1 MSLGDKYRGDSGSV
15 GEELFMNVSELEEK
29 GAVVDKAVREG
40 YFSLQEALH
49 AYELSELEYLSYS
62 LLKDRRKLEGKAK
75 EKEIWNA
82 IVYLVD
88 IYQAPS
94 ASFDTAGKQFMQKL
108 KTLIGSKPL
117 SQDEVN
123 DLANSW

>member
-1 MSLGDKYRGDSGSV
+1 MSLDHKYQGDAGSV
-15 GEELFMNVSELEEK
+15 GEELLTNVSEVEEK
-29 GAVVDKAVREG
+29 GAVVDKAIREG

-49 AYELSELEYLSYS
+49 AYGLSELEYLSYS
-62 LLKDRRKLEGKAK
+62 LLKDRNKLEGEAK

-82 IVYLVD
+82 VVYLVK

-94 ASFDTAGKQFMQKL
+94 ASFDSAGKQFMQKL

-117 SQDEVN
+117 SQDDVN
-123 DLANSW
+123 DLASSW